1 MGRADAFR
9 TERGGAIAIANASDA
24 KGEAKKSIMALPE
37 KCAAVE
43 IDKSIDPKENLI
55 LVELFDSIT
64 HSQLSILK
72 GANT

>member
-1 MGRADAFR
+1 MRK
-9 TERGGAIAIANASDA
+9 A
-24 KGEAKKSIMALPE
+24 KQKKSIMALPE

-43 IDKSIDPKENLI
+43 MDKSIDTKENLI